1 LLVLLESLI
10 HIDFN
15 AMAELIANSEIV
27 QSTRTAMGCSISK
40 PFSSL
45 AVFLEL
51 IIKER
56 AKSIH

>member
-1 LLVLLESLI
+1 MI